1 MLPEK
6 LKFEV
11 VTPERKVLSET
22 VDDIILPGKMGYF
35 GVRPGHTPFLTSLFP
50 GLITYTA
57 GGKKMYMAVSWGFC
71 EVLQE
76 RVIVLAE
83 TAERADEIDVERAR
97 GKRAQADEVLKLKR
111 GDAEFRV
118 AEVRMKK
125 ALARLEAYERSRMS

>member
-11 VTPERKVLSET
+11 VTPERRVLSET
-22 VDDIILPGKMGYF
+22 IDEVILPGRMGYF
-35 GVRPGHTPFLTSLFP
+35 GVRPGHTPFLTSLSV
-50 GLITYTA
+50 GLITYKT
-57 GGKKMYMAVSWGFC
+57 GGTTKYMAVSWGFC

-83 TAERADEIDVERAR
+83 TAERADEINVERAR
-97 GKRAQADEVLKLKR
+97 DKRAQAEEVLKLKR

-125 ALARLEAYERSRMS
+125 ALARLEAYERSRVS